1 MQFDESSD
9 DGIEDND
16 DDVVPTNTMTIS
28 TSSSSYTN
36 PNRDN
41 HAAAATSSLAMSS
54 TSLSTPPQPNQR
66 ISETVC
72 TPIGECE
79 QCPSKWNVL
88 IEKEESTIKGEYES
102 CYEYGRRIQF
112 ECTVLFQA
120 NDSSEKI
127 ARNIPEYRSC
137 QFTASDEQFRMFRMQ
152 FICLLVGMW
161 SLRNVRKQ
169 RVVSASLFDQ
179 RRMRS
184 QGNSSVGGSVVHW
197 SSSMPNGNHSS
208 RLRKKPMDSSVELTQ
223 QQHHQQNY
231 LGYGKVPKS
240 PAPDFNGQDSDMQ
253 TV

>member
-112 ECTVLFQA
+112 ECTVLFQG
-120 NDSSEKI
+120 KCI
-127 ARNIPEYRSC
+127 IYC
-137 QFTASDEQFRMFRMQ
+137 
-152 FICLLVGMW
+152 
-161 SLRNVRKQ
+161 
-169 RVVSASLFDQ
+169 
-179 RRMRS
+179 
-184 QGNSSVGGSVVHW
+184 VGG
-197 SSSMPNGNHSS
+197 G
-208 RLRKKPMDSSVELTQ
+208 RLRITCSCGGEYCSVQLEIHFSVLLT
-223 QQHHQQNY
+223 
-231 LGYGKVPKS
+231 L
-240 PAPDFNGQDSDMQ
+240 
-253 TV
+253 